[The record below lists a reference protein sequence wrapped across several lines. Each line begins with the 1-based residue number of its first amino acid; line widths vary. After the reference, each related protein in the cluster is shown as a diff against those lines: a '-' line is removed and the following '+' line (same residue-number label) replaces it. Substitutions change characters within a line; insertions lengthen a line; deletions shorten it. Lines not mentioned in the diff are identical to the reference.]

1 VNEERIRIWVGE
13 KLKDLTSNIV
23 KNSNKLINIQE
34 GLKYNYLL
42 VSSKNGHN
50 FDYVIHNIKNIKQKS
65 KENKVLRPKIFLIG
79 NANAG
84 KSSFINK
91 LIQTSNKFLT
101 EERRKKKLYKKNY
114 NITDPRLV
122 NLDKDSHEKSE
133 NQANNEESDNSE
145 LENIEESNLTT
156 SPLPGTTIGITKVN
170 SMTMGIKVIYISE
183 NMNPFNIN
191 YNLL

>member
-1 VNEERIRIWVGE
+1 MR
-13 KLKDLTSNIV
+13 
-23 KNSNKLINIQE
+23 
-34 GLKYNYLL
+34 YNYLL

-50 FDYVIHNIKNIKQKS
+50 FDYVIHNIKNIKQKA
-65 KENKVLRPKIFLIG
+65 KDNKVIRPKIFLIG

-114 NITDPRLV
+114 KITDPTLI
-122 NLDKDSHEKSE
+122 NLDKEKQLNE
-133 NQANNEESDNSE
+133 DKQLENEEPEISDF
-145 LENIEESNLTT
+145 ENLEESNLTT

-170 SMTMGIKVIYISE
+170 SMTMGIKVNKI
-183 NMNPFNIN
+183 
-191 YNLL
+191 